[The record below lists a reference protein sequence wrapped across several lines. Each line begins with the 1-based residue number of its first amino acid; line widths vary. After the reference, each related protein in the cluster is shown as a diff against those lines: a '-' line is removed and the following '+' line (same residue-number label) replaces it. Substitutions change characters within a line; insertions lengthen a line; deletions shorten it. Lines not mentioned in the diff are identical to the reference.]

1 MERFP
6 IREGLPV
13 ERTPVKWENTFCGKY
28 RVFAVFLVCAA
39 MLIAA
44 FAISAVWMERG
55 GADWLGG
62 VFGGD
67 NDPSDV
73 PPETDGTDREDGGNA
88 GGTESESQSEQ
99 EPEAVIPEGATPI
112 KPLDLS
118 ALSLGSDYIHNETP
132 YAPNVLTLLEKKV
145 ATESKGDKPLVLILH
160 THTSEAY
167 LPVGT
172 LYVEGSLGDATYS
185 RDMARNI
192 LSVGEVL
199 CDTLNKKGITAIH
212 CAVMHDDPTLSGS
225 YLRAAETV
233 KAYLQMYPSI
243 EYVIDL
249 HRDAVTTSDGAFV
262 RAVTEYDGE
271 EVAQVMAVVGTDCN
285 GTAHENWSGNLA
297 LALQLRSALNQGGEA
312 LCRPVSLRNSSYNQE
327 LAKYA
332 LILEIGTAA
341 NSVEEAKRAATL
353 VGEALAELIY
363 ER

>member
-1 MERFP
+1 
-6 IREGLPV
+6 
-13 ERTPVKWENTFCGKY
+13 CGKY

-62 VFGGD
+62 VLGD
-67 NDPSDV
+67 DGDTSNAT
-73 PPETDGTDREDGGNA
+73 PETNGGEIDSEDDTA
-88 GGTESESQSEQ
+88 GDTESESEV
-99 EPEAVIPEGATPI
+99 EPDAVFPEGATPI
-112 KPLDLS
+112 ATLDLS
-118 ALSLGSDYIHNETP
+118 ALSLGTEYIHNETP
-132 YAPNVLTLLEKKV
+132 YEANINALLSTSV
-145 ATESKGDKPLVLILH
+145 ATRKQSDKPLVLILH

-167 LPVGT
+167 LPKGT
-172 LYVEGSLGDATYS
+172 LYVEGNIGDATYS

-353 VGEALAELIY
+353 VGEALSELIY